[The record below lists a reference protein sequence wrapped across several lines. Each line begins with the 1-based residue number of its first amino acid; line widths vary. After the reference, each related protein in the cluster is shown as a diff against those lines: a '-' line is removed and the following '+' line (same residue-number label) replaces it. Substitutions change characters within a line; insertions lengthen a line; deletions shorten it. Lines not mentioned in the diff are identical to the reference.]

1 MNLKNTRCL
10 CILKLKHDIK
20 DESEVKLAKL
30 EAEGLLGTTI
40 KGVRN
45 LIDLLVKEPLSF
57 FIEENGVR
65 FQDYFTR
72 LPFLGSVQAFFTNF
86 DEVVDPSELVRR
98 LAYFKEVYLVY
109 RGEPMDVFEKVN
121 VLKPFRK
128 PLKPYISGPRVEVF
142 DLAPFAQLFSVK
154 DVDVC
159 VLRLICFSYILESA
173 YYVAKLF
180 GRESL
185 EEGLERLFK
194 YLKWGVG
201 RNPILGGK
209 NDLEDYVD
217 SHTVGKSAESKYL
230 THGIHP
236 YRGKFFARMA
246 RALLNS
252 FGLYAGATVLDPFCG
267 SGTMLLEA
275 CLLGIDSVGVD
286 INSFSCLISRAKVE
300 AIKLD
305 PKEIEAAAKHFE
317 NIFINDRPKGQ
328 TSILDILPGKTREH
342 FRSIVEDVVKVVFS
356 ASMKKGEIRKPKDA
370 RKAFRKKIAD
380 LIAQIE
386 VFRRLK
392 GILPLPELGKTRV
405 IEGDTRMLSRVLG
418 DGKFDAIVT
427 SPPYVTRID
436 YVKEHLESM
445 LELGIADE
453 QYAKKVQELS
463 IGLEKKNVPPERCPS
478 DLVKYVINAPGRLRT
493 TIEHYI
499 VDLLKCAKE
508 MRKVLREKSRIAIA
522 IGKNHRFGNYI
533 VPTAEI
539 VREIFERSGFKLIDS
554 IEISCPGLST
564 FKRADWIET
573 ILIFTM

>member
-1 MNLKNTRCL
+1 MDLKNTRCL

-86 DEVVDPSELVRR
+86 EEMIDPSELVKR

-109 RGEPMDVFEKVN
+109 RGKPMDVFEKIE

-128 PLKPYISGPRVEVF
+128 PLEPHISGPRVEVF
-142 DLAPFAQLFSVK
+142 DIAPFGQLFSVK
-154 DVDVC
+154 DTDVY

-180 GRESL
+180 GRELL
-185 EEGLERLFK
+185 EEGLERLFE

-252 FGLYAGATVLDPFCG
+252 FGLYSGFTVLDPFCG
-267 SGTMLLEA
+267 SGTTLLEA

-305 PKEIEAAAKHFE
+305 PGDIEAAAKYFE
-317 NIFINDRPKGQ
+317 NIFIDERPKGQ
-328 TSILDILPGKTREH
+328 TSILDVLPERSHTR
-342 FRSIVEDVVKVVFS
+342 FQSIVEDVVKVVFS
-356 ASMKKGEIRKPKDA
+356 ASMKRGEVRRPKDA
-370 RKAFRKKIAD
+370 KKAFRKKIAD
-380 LIAQIE
+380 LISQIE
-386 VFRRLK
+386 VFQKLK
-392 GILPLPELGKTRV
+392 EILPLPELGKIKV
-405 IEGDTRMLSRVLG
+405 IEGDTRNLSHVLG
-418 DGKFDAIVT
+418 DEKFDAIVT

-436 YVKEHLESM
+436 YVEEHLESM
-445 LELGIADE
+445 LELGVADE

-463 IGLEKKNVPPERCPS
+463 IGLEKKGIPSERCPS
-478 DLVKYVINAPGRLRT
+478 DLVKYVINVPNRLRT

-499 VDLLKCAKE
+499 VDLLKCAE
-508 MRKVLREKSRIAIA
+508 EIRKVLKEKSKIAIA
-522 IGKNHRFGNYI
+522 IGKNHRFGNYV

-539 VREIFERSGFKLIDS
+539 VREIFEKSGFKLIDS

>member
-1 MNLKNTRCL
+1 
-10 CILKLKHDIK
+10 LKHDIK

-86 DEVVDPSELVRR
+86 EEMIDPSELVKR

-109 RGEPMDVFEKVN
+109 RGKPMDVFEKIE

-128 PLKPYISGPRVEVF
+128 PLEPHISGPRVEVF
-142 DLAPFAQLFSVK
+142 DIAPFGQLFSVK
-154 DVDVC
+154 DTDVY

-180 GRESL
+180 GRELL
-185 EEGLERLFK
+185 EEGLERLFE

-252 FGLYAGATVLDPFCG
+252 FGLYSGFTVLDPFCG
-267 SGTMLLEA
+267 SGTTLLEA

-305 PKEIEAAAKHFE
+305 PGDIEAAAKYFE
-317 NIFINDRPKGQ
+317 NIFIDERPKGQ
-328 TSILDILPGKTREH
+328 TSILDVLPERSHTR
-342 FRSIVEDVVKVVFS
+342 FQSIVEDVVKVVFS
-356 ASMKKGEIRKPKDA
+356 ASMKRGEVRRPKDA
-370 RKAFRKKIAD
+370 KKAFRKKIAD
-380 LIAQIE
+380 LISQIE
-386 VFRRLK
+386 VFQKLK
-392 GILPLPELGKTRV
+392 EILPLPELGKIKV
-405 IEGDTRMLSRVLG
+405 IEGDTRNLSHVLG
-418 DGKFDAIVT
+418 DEKFDAIVT

-436 YVKEHLESM
+436 YVEEHLESM
-445 LELGIADE
+445 LELGVADE

-463 IGLEKKNVPPERCPS
+463 IGLEKKGIPSERCPS
-478 DLVKYVINAPGRLRT
+478 DLVKYVINVPNRLRT

-499 VDLLKCAKE
+499 VDLLKCAE
-508 MRKVLREKSRIAIA
+508 EIRKVLKEKSKIAIA
-522 IGKNHRFGNYI
+522 IGKNHRFGNYV

-539 VREIFERSGFKLIDS
+539 VREIFEKSGFKLIDS

>member
-1 MNLKNTRCL
+1 VDLKNTRCL

-86 DEVVDPSELVRR
+86 EEMIDPSELVKR

-109 RGEPMDVFEKVN
+109 RGKPMDVFEKIE

-128 PLKPYISGPRVEVF
+128 PLEPHISGPRVEVF
-142 DLAPFAQLFSVK
+142 DIAPFGQLFSVK
-154 DVDVC
+154 DTDVY

-180 GRESL
+180 GRELL
-185 EEGLERLFK
+185 EEGLERLFE

-252 FGLYAGATVLDPFCG
+252 FGLYSGFTVLDPFCG
-267 SGTMLLEA
+267 SGTTLLEA

-305 PKEIEAAAKHFE
+305 PGDIEAAAKYFE
-317 NIFINDRPKGQ
+317 NIFIDERPKGQ
-328 TSILDILPGKTREH
+328 TSILDVLPERSHTR
-342 FRSIVEDVVKVVFS
+342 FQSIVEDVVKVVFS
-356 ASMKKGEIRKPKDA
+356 ASMKRGEVRRPKDA
-370 RKAFRKKIAD
+370 KKAFRKKIAD
-380 LIAQIE
+380 LISQIE
-386 VFRRLK
+386 VFQKLK
-392 GILPLPELGKTRV
+392 EILPLPELGKIKV
-405 IEGDTRMLSRVLG
+405 IEGDTRNLSHVLG
-418 DGKFDAIVT
+418 DEKFDAIVT

-436 YVKEHLESM
+436 YVEEHLESM
-445 LELGIADE
+445 LELGVADE

-463 IGLEKKNVPPERCPS
+463 IGLEKKGIPSERCPS
-478 DLVKYVINAPGRLRT
+478 DLVKYVINVPNRLRT

-499 VDLLKCAKE
+499 VDLLKCAE
-508 MRKVLREKSRIAIA
+508 EIRKVLKEKSKIAIA
-522 IGKNHRFGNYI
+522 IGKNHRFGNYV

-539 VREIFERSGFKLIDS
+539 VREIFEKSGFKLIDS